1 MGESWFLN
9 LFGILICFSGFGTL
23 EGKGQSATFRKRAK
37 IWKIN
42 NDCMVFVFLPWEA
55 SNPKSHRQKCTYFP
69 VPEFLHLFSD
79 FCGRESRRCWGFLP
93 ICLELSRILLCALSS
108 LCCWDLYFFKLFGG
122 KFCKKFQIWS
132 FEFCSDLN
140 RSFRSIL
147 GKFIGRIIFFCYFSC
162 RFLLPYGIF
171 TIFQPFTEYFEK
183 VQSFIMIFLFH
194 HRFISCPL
202 PPWKKNLGKWP
213 KCQLLWKKCWF
224 WRDFLKLC

>member
-1 MGESWFLN
+1 MVFLGTRRMGESWFLN

-42 NDCMVFVFLPWEA
+42 NDCMVFVFRPWEA
-55 SNPKSHRQKCTYFP
+55 SNPKSHRQKCTYSP

-183 VQSFIMIFLFH
+183 I
-194 HRFISCPL
+194 
-202 PPWKKNLGKWP
+202 
-213 KCQLLWKKCWF
+213 
-224 WRDFLKLC
+224 

>member
-1 MGESWFLN
+1 
-9 LFGILICFSGFGTL
+9 
-23 EGKGQSATFRKRAK
+23 
-37 IWKIN
+37 
-42 NDCMVFVFLPWEA
+42 MVFVFRPWEA
-55 SNPKSHRQKCTYFP
+55 SNPKSHRQKCTYSP
-69 VPEFLHLFSD
+69 VPEFLRLFSD
-79 FCGRESRRCWGFLP
+79 FCGRESRWCWGFLP

-183 VQSFIMIFLFH
+183 IQSFIMIFFVPPPIH
-194 HRFISCPL
+194 IMPPSPL
-202 PPWKKNLGKWP
+202 KKELGKVAKMP
-213 KCQLLWKKCWF
+213 TALEKVLILT
-224 WRDFLKLC
+224 RFLKLC